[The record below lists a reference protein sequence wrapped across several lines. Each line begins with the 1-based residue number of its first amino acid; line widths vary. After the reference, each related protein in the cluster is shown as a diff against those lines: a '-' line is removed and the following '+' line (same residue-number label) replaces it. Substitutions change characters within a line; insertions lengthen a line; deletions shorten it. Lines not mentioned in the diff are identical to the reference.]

1 MGKIPE
7 DFTHIESHKNE
18 ITKHI
23 NSMFLKSQD
32 EENTKKNTEEG
43 SQENEEEEHKEMGEN
58 TKKAIKNFIKTHPYL
73 DDEEFHSFAEKMGI
87 DKHEA
92 EEVVYQLL
100 NEIYSDDNLN
110 KLKGGKAEGMT
121 AQDIV
126 NKHNIPLQELQKQIN
141 IGVKIERE
149 HTNNEQKALEIT
161 LDHLFED
168 AKYYTDPKP
177 KDWAEKEIKKEEE
190 VTEKSIDDLL
200 LTKALPPRE
209 GEIREYKDGRYKF
222 EGGHWKKIKDID
234 KTEKLSEGDLVTYT
248 NIYGISFN
256 GKIIEIDKDKKYAKV
271 KNSIGNIDYQ
281 PIGDFKKNIKL
292 DWKKNVEGDYE
303 AYEAYK
309 DGIGFYIYHPDS
321 NFYLKINNKNVIKGT
336 LEICKAAAIDFL
348 KNKGKKSTLIEE
360 KIKEKEEK
368 NATAAYNWL
377 KEHNMTATSYELN
390 QAAESAVKS
399 GILTPKE
406 RELIKKK
413 FEEKS
418 KEDVIPIISVLKEDE
433 FITQIGKEGYW
444 SAILTK
450 EDKNKILGLEN
461 METYKFKDE
470 QGMEWEVENIDK
482 DFYHIKGLN
491 SRNDTYKGNFE
502 LKKESIKPVAKVIG
516 EDGNVF
522 NLIGICMKA
531 LKRAGQSEKAKEM
544 QERIFKAG
552 SYDEALSIMGEYC
565 DLQ

>member
-1 MGKIPE
+1 MNKIPE

-32 EENTKKNTEEG
+32 IDEKSEKEPEK
-43 SQENEEEEHKEMGEN
+43 NEEEEHKEMGEN
-58 TKKAIKNFIKTHPYL
+58 TKEAIKNFIKTHPYL

-121 AQDIV
+121 AQDIA

-177 KDWAEKEIKKEEE
+177 KDWAEKEIEKEEE
-190 VTEKSIDDLL
+190 ATEKSIDDLL

-209 GEIREYKDGRYKF
+209 GEIREYKDGKYKF
-222 EGGHWKKIKDID
+222 IGGHWKKIKWEEQY
-234 KTEKLSEGDLVTYT
+234 TE
-248 NIYGISFN
+248 
-256 GKIIEIDKDKKYAKV
+256 
-271 KNSIGNIDYQ
+271 
-281 PIGDFKKNIKL
+281 
-292 DWKKNVEGDYE
+292 
-303 AYEAYK
+303 
-309 DGIGFYIYHPDS
+309 
-321 NFYLKINNKNVIKGT
+321 
-336 LEICKAAAIDFL
+336 
-348 KNKGKKSTLIEE
+348 
-360 KIKEKEEK
+360 KEKE
-368 NATAAYNWL
+368 NATTVYNWL
-377 KEHNMTATSYELN
+377 KKHNMLATNFELN

-413 FEEKS
+413 FEEEP
-418 KEDVIPIISVLKEDE
+418 KEDVKLDWKKNVEGDYEAYKDNISFYIYHPDSNYYLK
-433 FITQIGKEGYW
+433 IN
-444 SAILTK
+444 
-450 EDKNKILGLEN
+450 DKNIVKGTLEVCKAVAIDFLKN
-461 METYKFKDE
+461 KSEKSKPTEKDITFDDIKNISDE
-470 QGMEWEVENIDK
+470 QLLSWAGFSSKK
-482 DFYHIKGLN
+482 DFEDSCDCNYSKKELFEQNYNDLN
-491 SRNDTYKGNFE
+491 ENYKKLYKELKGNMQN
-502 LKKESIKPVAKVIG
+502 LKPVAKVIG
-516 EDGNVF
+516 KDGNVF

-531 LKRAGQSEKAKEM
+531 LKRAGQPEKAKEM
-544 QERIFKAG
+544 QEKIFAAG
-552 SYDEALSIMGEYC
+552 SYEEALNIMGEYC